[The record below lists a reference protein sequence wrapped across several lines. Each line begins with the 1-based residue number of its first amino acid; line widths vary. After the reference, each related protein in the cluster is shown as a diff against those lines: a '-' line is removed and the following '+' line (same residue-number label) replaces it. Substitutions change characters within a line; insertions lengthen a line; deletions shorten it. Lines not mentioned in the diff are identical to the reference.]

1 MEKNKTQKVYKI
13 IMLVILTAFVTFIV
27 TSLSMYTYF
36 KNNTGYGLINT
47 TSNTSSNTQDIP
59 SYLKQIRNKM
69 I

>member
-36 KNNTGYGLINT
+36 KNNTGYGLIDRK
-47 TSNTSSNTQDIP
+47 SVV
-59 SYLKQIRNKM
+59 
-69 I
+69 